1 MTKVLIA
8 VDSSDTS
15 IRAARTAH
23 NLFGDDAE
31 YTVVSVAPLDPVI
44 WGEDTLAWGTP
55 YSMVRPPMGSLL
67 DLPRV
72 TTMIEQAAQIA
83 RNVADSADVSGA
95 RAVGDDGDP
104 VEAILAAASA
114 YEVDVIVV
122 GSHDRGWFTRLLS
135 PSTASAVV
143 RRADLPVLVAR

>member
-55 YSMVRPPMGSLL
+55 YSMVRPPMGSPL

-72 TTMIEQAAQIA
+72 TTMIDELRPIAADAAVNRPI
-83 RNVADSADVSGA
+83 RINPADVNA
-95 RAVGDDGDP
+95 PRIA
-104 VEAILAAASA
+104 
-114 YEVDVIVV
+114 
-122 GSHDRGWFTRLLS
+122 
-135 PSTASAVV
+135 
-143 RRADLPVLVAR
+143 